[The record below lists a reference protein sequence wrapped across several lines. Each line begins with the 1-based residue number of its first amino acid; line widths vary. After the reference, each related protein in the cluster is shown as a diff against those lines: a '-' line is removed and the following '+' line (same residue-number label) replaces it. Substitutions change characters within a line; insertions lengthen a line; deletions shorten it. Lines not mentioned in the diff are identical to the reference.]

1 MNRKTVLIALL
12 HSLFCLYSLSSID
25 IQIDTCIPTPDPS
38 PYYEELKEKLE
49 IRFVGVEPPWIFW
62 LSSHELYVYHSPLH
76 WCYNLRTREYSRI
89 TEWEELTGYDNFAMP
104 YDFARNDFITLT
116 FGSVFKGGL
125 KRAIVSLGKEPI
137 IIDREAGYPGF
148 SREITILK
156 DSPNDS
162 PRMQRWEKSLLG
174 GFWLT
179 NRPAIKDVDER
190 FTYGD
195 QTLLTLLDTEKH
207 ELYRIPKELFS
218 ARIDGSPNSV
228 AISFDRFKIAVYL
241 IAEQA
246 TPDSPLEGS
255 DNIYILNVRYS
266 GTVMKETQIYA
277 QPSFDSESLGTIVP
291 GKNVIVDSADNY
303 MSYQGVEDY
312 WYHIQDENLEGWVY
326 GGELF
331 IEGQDW
337 KTRLEER
344 GPLVPWENIEE
355 YMKAEKSRYDSLKA
369 SSGNQGSDAAS
380 QAPAQTANT
389 SHQIENDEAEKEHAF
404 SRYIG
409 VVSVIS
415 GILVFIIL
423 IVLIYIRKRKGH

>member
-12 HSLFCLYSLSSID
+12 HSIFCLSSLSSID

-38 PYYEELKEKLE
+38 PYYEELKDKLE
-49 IRFVGVEPPWIFW
+49 IRFMGGSRPWVFW
-62 LSSHELYVYHSPLH
+62 LSSHDLYVYYFHLH
-76 WCYNLRTREYSRI
+76 WCYNLRTRKYSRI
-89 TEWEELTGYDNFAMP
+89 TEWEELTGYEHFADP
-104 YDFARNDFITLT
+104 DEFGRNDFIELS
-116 FGSVFKGGL
+116 FVFEGGL

-137 IIDREAGYPGF
+137 ILDPKAVFPGF
-148 SREITILK
+148 FREITIIK
-156 DSPNDS
+156 DSPG
-162 PRMQRWEKSLLG
+162 MQRWEKPLLG

-179 NRPAIKDVDER
+179 NRPEIKDVDER

-218 ARIDGSPNSV
+218 ARIDGNPPSV
-228 AISFDRFKIAVYL
+228 AVSFDRFKIAVYL

-246 TPDSPLEGS
+246 TPDSPLGGWG
-255 DNIYILNVRYS
+255 NIYILNVRYS
-266 GTVMKETQIYA
+266 GTVMKETKIYA

-355 YMKAEKSRYDSLKA
+355 YINTEKSRYDKLKA
-369 SSGNQGSDAAS
+369 SSGNQGSDASS
-380 QAPAQTANT
+380 QAPAQAANT
-389 SHQIENDEAEKEHAF
+389 SNQMLNDEDEKKNAF

-409 VVSVIS
+409 VASVIS
-415 GILVFIIL
+415 GILVFITL
-423 IVLIYIRKRKGH
+423 VVLIYIRKRKRH